1 MKEVRA
7 FIKEFKLAD
16 VIWALHAIDGLSG
29 VTMTEVY
36 GYGRGKALNSEDKVK
51 FISVDSLHGVKLEIA
66 CKDELVDQVVS
77 TIQKAAHTGLRG
89 DGKIYVSEILKA
101 VRIST
106 NETGEAA
113 V

>member
-1 MKEVRA
+1 MKEIIAYVKQ
-7 FIKEFKLAD
+7 IKLQD
-16 VIWALHAIDGLSG
+16 VIWALHEIEGLTG

-36 GYGRGKALNSEDKVK
+36 GYGRGKAEKSEDKIK
-51 FISVDSLHGVKLEIA
+51 FVSVECVPRVKLEII
-66 CKDELVDQVVS
+66 CKDSLANKVVS

-89 DGKIYVSEILKA
+89 DGKIYVSNVLRA

-106 NETGEAA
+106 NEKGIKA